1 MQKQN
6 ITILDRL
13 ENLQAELEKIRA
25 IENVKA
31 NIFDAVGMERQEVK
45 HSAFIAWLLDPSK
58 PHGLGNKFLSEFCK
72 QLFRNESVSVQAR
85 NRTAL
90 VTADIYSE
98 DDLSDFIYDKKVE
111 VYRERVLVDSESRID
126 IYIESKATKTAI
138 VIENK
143 VFTDNH
149 DDQLYRYIE
158 QLNTYSSANH
168 NLIDRKIFV
177 YLTPQGTAPD
187 HRQAHSDAHERYC
200 LFSYRAILRMIEKI
214 KKYCTEQRVL
224 FLMEDYIAMVKKN
237 ILKEDEQVRAK
248 CREIYRAY
256 EAEISLLLRY
266 NSDNA
271 NAVIKYC
278 KDMLIEKLQAVVTLK
293 DSDKYFEFY
302 TPAMKEVFARHGEQI
317 REGGL
322 LKLRVCLSAQKP
334 DIAINFGLQKGNK
347 ELDWSSVQRSIL
359 QKFMP
364 SKEAAGK
371 YATLKNYVL
380 LNSKRRELDFDEV
393 REDVERQINLFLGA
407 LEEFEKGLLA
417 L

>member
-6 ITILDRL
+6 VTILDKL
-13 ENLQAELEKIRA
+13 ESLQAELEKIKA

-45 HSAFIAWLLDPSK
+45 HSAFIAWLLDPGK

-85 NRTAL
+85 NRNAL
-90 VTADIYSE
+90 VAAGIRSE
-98 DDLSDFIYDKKVE
+98 DDLSDFINDKKVE
-111 VYRERVLVDSESRID
+111 IYRERVLVDSESRID

-158 QLNTYSSANH
+158 QLNTYSRANH

-177 YLTPQGTAPD
+177 YLTPQGTVPD
-187 HRQAHSDAHERYC
+187 NRQEHSDAHERYC
-200 LFSYRAILRMIEKI
+200 LFSYRTILRMIEKI
-214 KKYCTEQRVL
+214 KKDCTEQRVL
-224 FLMEDYIAMVKKN
+224 FLMEDYVAMVKKN

-278 KDMLIEKLQAVVTLK
+278 KDTLIEKLQAVVTWK

-302 TPAMKEVFARHGEQI
+302 TPAMEEVFARHGEQI
-317 REGGL
+317 RDGGL

-347 ELDWSSVQRSIL
+347 ELDWSNVQHLIL
-359 QKFMP
+359 QKLMP
-364 SKEAAGK
+364 SKEVAGK
-371 YATLKNYVL
+371 YATLKNCVL
-380 LNSKRRELDFDEV
+380 LNSERRELDFDEV

-407 LEEFEKGLLA
+407 LEEFEKALLA